1 MNPASDQ
8 LARRLNPEGG
18 GGLVTWA
25 TSQLDIGETGG
36 VQTSLASEGSAWLEA
51 QNTLAG
57 RVPRLNQGEPTET
70 RGLEPPTARVDFEER
85 QLTQEDFWSLLRDA
99 GYETW

>member
-1 MNPASDQ
+1 MSQISDRV
-8 LARRLNPEGG
+8 ARKPNPEGG

-25 TSQLDIGETGG
+25 TSQLDLGETGG
-36 VQTSLASEGSAWLEA
+36 VQTSWANEASEWLEA
-51 QNTLAG
+51 RNTSVG
-57 RVPRLNQGEPTET
+57 RVPRLNPGEPTEAND
-70 RGLEPPTARVDFEER
+70 LEPPTAGVDFDER